1 MEFIANLEKEKR
13 GVYGGAVGYFSFI
26 GTSSIRK
33 LKGDVIIGSVD
44 TCIAIRTMVTKDGK
58 AYLQA
63 GGGIVFDSKPFD
75 EYMETVNKMAA
86 TAKAIDMAGELKG

>member
-1 MEFIANLEKEKR
+1 
-13 GVYGGAVGYFSFI
+13 
-26 GTSSIRK
+26 
-33 LKGDVIIGSVD
+33 
-44 TCIAIRTMVTKDGK
+44 MVTKDGK

-86 TAKAIDMAGELKG
+86 TAKAIDMAGE